1 MNLIDVKFR
10 FYTHA
15 LVLDIVDINEVN
27 EWLFEVIEQNDL
39 DGIPDDF
46 FELVHYDQKQML
58 NYISEQRLTQVKS
71 LQQGRELLKYYLNK
85 NQLVSS
91 QCLLDD
97 RHLEKLFNIVN
108 LFDLHQVY
116 EYLSF
121 LYDDGY
127 IDYVYPDKNTADF
140 INLLD
145 HIWLEILNV

>member
-1 MNLIDVKFR
+1 MNLIDEKFR
-10 FYTHA
+10 FYAHA
-15 LVLDIVDINEVN
+15 LVLGIVDINEVN

-91 QCLLDD
+91 QCLLDN

>member
-1 MNLIDVKFR
+1 MNLIDEKFR

-121 LYDDGY
+121 LYDDSY

>member
-1 MNLIDVKFR
+1 
-10 FYTHA
+10 
-15 LVLDIVDINEVN
+15 
-27 EWLFEVIEQNDL
+27 
-39 DGIPDDF
+39 
-46 FELVHYDQKQML
+46 ML
-58 NYISEQRLTQVKS
+58 GLCNKA
-71 LQQGRELLKYYLNK
+71 QGRELLKYYLNK

>member
-1 MNLIDVKFR
+1 MNLIDEKFR